1 MTESVMAR
9 VASLPTTPELKHHV
23 GSAVGYVEMKNAP
36 KGAHLRWS
44 WEGGIPMIPE
54 NQAFKPVF
62 SSVLRTVSAFISAPK
77 RPLAPIDFSRTLR
90 PEFISID
97 LQTR

>member
-1 MTESVMAR
+1 VTESVMAR

-62 SSVLRTVSAFISAPK
+62 KSGPRPVSAFISAQK
-77 RPLAPIDFSRTLR
+77 RLSASVSPPA
-90 PEFISID
+90 
-97 LQTR
+97 QTKPRH